1 MKVKEALH
9 GIAKELAAHS
19 IEDAHLEA
27 EVILMYFLGLTR
39 AKLFVALEDE
49 LLPGGTEALEQIVER
64 RIAHEPL
71 AYIIGY
77 REFFGRDFY
86 VAHGVLIPR
95 PETELL
101 VEEALGF
108 IAQHFPQRD
117 PIIVEIGTGSGVIA
131 ISLALEMPK
140 AKIYATDI
148 SSRAL
153 EVAAYNCEQHG
164 VGIQLLE
171 GDLLAPVPEPVDII
185 IANLPYVRDEE
196 IGGLADEI
204 KVYEPIVALSGGPDG
219 LDKMRQLL
227 SDVAESGERLRPG
240 GLILLEVSPAQ
251 GEALAAW
258 AQDMLPAAAV
268 ELVPD
273 LSGMVRALKVVMA

>member
-1 MKVKEALH
+1 VKVKEALH

-27 EVILMYFLGLTR
+27 ELILMYFLGLTR

-49 LLPGGTEALEQIVER
+49 LLPGGIEALEQIVER

-86 VAHGVLIPR
+86 VAPGVLIPR

-108 IAQHFPQRD
+108 IAQHFPQLD
-117 PIIVEIGTGSGVIA
+117 PIIAEIGTGSGVIA

-140 AKIYATDI
+140 ARIYATDI

-164 VGIQLLE
+164 VGIELLE

-227 SDVAESGERLRPG
+227 SDVAESRERLRPG

-258 AQDMLPAAAV
+258 AQDVLLAATV

-273 LSGMVRALKVVMA
+273 LSGMVRALKVVTA

>member
-1 MKVKEALH
+1 VKVKEALH

-27 EVILMYFLGLTR
+27 EIILMHFLGLTR
-39 AKLFVALEDE
+39 ARLFVALEDE
-49 LLPGGTEALEQIVER
+49 LLPGGIEALEQIVER

-86 VAHGVLIPR
+86 VAPGVLIPR

-108 IAQHFPQRD
+108 IAQRFPQRD
-117 PIIVEIGTGSGVIA
+117 PIIAEIGTGSGVIA
-131 ISLALEMPK
+131 ISLALEMPR
-140 AKIYATDI
+140 ARIYATDI

-153 EVAAYNCEQHG
+153 EIAAFNCEQHG
-164 VGIQLLE
+164 VGIELLE
-171 GDLLAPVPEPVDII
+171 GDLLAPVPEPVDIV

-196 IGGLADEI
+196 IEGLADEI

-227 SDVAESGERLRPG
+227 SDVSGSSERLRPG
-240 GLILLEVSPAQ
+240 SLILLEIGPAQ

-258 AQDMLPAAAV
+258 TQDVLPTATI

-273 LSGMVRALKVVMA
+273 LSGMVRALKVIIT

>member
-1 MKVKEALH
+1 VKVKDALH
-9 GIAKELAAHS
+9 TIARELAAHS

-27 EVILMYFLGLTR
+27 ETILMYFLGLTR
-39 AKLFVALEDE
+39 ARLFVALEDE
-49 LLPGGTEALEQIVER
+49 LLPGGIEELEQIVQR

-108 IAQHFPQRD
+108 IAQHSPRRD
-117 PIIVEIGTGSGVIA
+117 PVIAEIGTGSGVIA
-131 ISLALEMPK
+131 ISLALETPK

-164 VGIQLLE
+164 VGIELLE

-185 IANLPYVRDEE
+185 IANLPYVTDEE
-196 IGGLADEI
+196 IEGLADEI

-227 SDVAESGERLRPG
+227 CDVAESAGRLRSG

-258 AQDMLPAAAV
+258 AQDVLPAATV
-268 ELVPD
+268 ELVTD
-273 LSGMVRALKVVMA
+273 LSGMVRALKVVTA